1 MSKSKA
7 MCLGSKWFSAEKPF
21 DIEWPDTP
29 IKALGVYFS
38 YKDDAAENMNCEPKI
53 KILKTTLNK
62 SLDV

>member
-1 MSKSKA
+1 